1 MSERAL
7 NRWADRFRAEAEAD
21 GYRLLRRHLR
31 RLKAPGT
38 AQEMV
43 DATVTI
49 MALACA
55 ATMMDHSPE
64 RFRRL
69 LAKQT
74 YDPKDARGGRYVV
87 TFGVADKFCAR
98 AVVGELK
105 EIDLADMNGVMWWEH
120 ELAGYSCLWITRVDG
135 KRLSA
140 DEVDRLRE
148 DVENDLYFDYTEDE
162 LAIAAYQYPYY
173 LLVGVAEIFGDES
186 EENEWEE
193 GGDGIS

>member
-1 MSERAL
+1 MSERAV

-38 AQEMV
+38 PQQLV
-43 DATVTI
+43 DATITI
-49 MALACA
+49 VEMSRAYSTIDNTLG
-55 ATMMDHSPE
+55 HFSE
-64 RFRRL
+64 L

-74 YDPKDARGGRYVV
+74 YDPTDAPGGRYVL
-87 TFGVADKFCAR
+87 TFGIANRFSAR
-98 AVVGELK
+98 AVLGELK
-105 EIDLADMNGVMWWEH
+105 EIDLADLNGVMWWEH

-140 DEVDRLRE
+140 DEVDRLQE

-162 LAIAAYQYPYY
+162 LAITAYHYPHY
-173 LLVGVAEIFGDES
+173 LLVGVAEIFGDEC

-193 GGDGIS
+193 ETG